1 MFAML
6 GFEIQNN
13 SLKQCT
19 KVNIPTV
26 GYNQ

>member
-13 SLKQCT
+13 SLKQSA

-26 GYNQ
+26 SYNQ